1 MHNNILQDDY
11 LIIVDKEGRIQQI
24 IGMEDSATGKLVG
37 SMLSTMVIPAY
48 FQNIMNF
55 LLSIKNKK
63 IEIGWEFCLQGKNNN
78 ILALFS
84 GIQLEKDRALI
95 IVQHPFTGL
104 NKLLPEEA
112 KIDIKVWQK
121 LLHNYYRKKQITLT
135 TKDEKRQDEFYQ
147 QYSELNNELVN
158 LQRQMVK
165 KNKEIEVEKERFR
178 VTLTG
183 IADAVI
189 SADGDFE
196 INLVNKAALSL
207 LMKEEEQVIKK
218 NFWEIFKLKDKDG
231 NNIDSIRKKLF
242 KVGNYQGEDFDLLL
256 NKKTAISIDFRLSLI
271 DRNKLKT
278 GIVLIFRDISERKKK
293 EEQLSHFATTDI
305 LTGVYNRRMGMEL
318 LGKEI
323 KITKRRN
330 SLLSICFLDLDGLK
344 KVNDEHGHQEGDKLL
359 KKVALV
365 IKNNIRESDIFCR
378 MGGDEFLVI
387 FPDSSE
393 EAAEGIW
400 QRILTDFQKMNRSQE
415 CKYPMHVSHGI
426 VEYHKGCFEEGK
438 EIDELIELV
447 DKRMYKE
454 KQQHKKGSV

>member
-24 IGMEDSATGKLVG
+24 IGMEDSATDKLVG

-242 KVGNYQGEDFDLLL
+242 NAGNYQGEDFDLLL

>member
-24 IGMEDSATGKLVG
+24 IGMEDSATDKLVG

-256 NKKTAISIDFRLSLI
+256 NKKTAIPIDFRLSLI

>member
-189 SADGDFE
+189 SADGDFK

-242 KVGNYQGEDFDLLL
+242 NAGNYQGEDFDLLL
-256 NKKTAISIDFRLSLI
+256 NKKTAIPIDFRLSLI

>member
-24 IGMEDSATGKLVG
+24 IGMEDSATDKLVG

-256 NKKTAISIDFRLSLI
+256 NKKTAISIVFRLSLI

-278 GIVLIFRDISERKKK
+278 GIVIIFRDISERKKK

-318 LGKEI
+318 LEKEI

>member
-242 KVGNYQGEDFDLLL
+242 NAGNYQGEDFDLLL

-400 QRILTDFQKMNRSQE
+400 QRILTDFQKINRSQK

>member
-24 IGMEDSATGKLVG
+24 IGMEDSATDKLVG

>member
-1 MHNNILQDDY
+1 
-11 LIIVDKEGRIQQI
+11 
-24 IGMEDSATGKLVG
+24 
-37 SMLSTMVIPAY
+37 
-48 FQNIMNF
+48 
-55 LLSIKNKK
+55 
-63 IEIGWEFCLQGKNNN
+63 
-78 ILALFS
+78 
-84 GIQLEKDRALI
+84 
-95 IVQHPFTGL
+95 
-104 NKLLPEEA
+104 
-112 KIDIKVWQK
+112 
-121 LLHNYYRKKQITLT
+121 
-135 TKDEKRQDEFYQ
+135 
-147 QYSELNNELVN
+147 
-158 LQRQMVK
+158 
-165 KNKEIEVEKERFR
+165 
-178 VTLTG
+178 
-183 IADAVI
+183 
-189 SADGDFE
+189 
-196 INLVNKAALSL
+196 
-207 LMKEEEQVIKK
+207 
-218 NFWEIFKLKDKDG
+218 
-231 NNIDSIRKKLF
+231 
-242 KVGNYQGEDFDLLL
+242 
-256 NKKTAISIDFRLSLI
+256 
-271 DRNKLKT
+271 
-278 GIVLIFRDISERKKK
+278 
-293 EEQLSHFATTDI
+293 
-305 LTGVYNRRMGMEL
+305 MEL

-330 SLLSICFLDLDGLK
+330 SLLSICFLDLDWLK

>member
-24 IGMEDSATGKLVG
+24 IGMEDSATDKLVG

-242 KVGNYQGEDFDLLL
+242 NAGNYQGEDFDLLL
-256 NKKTAISIDFRLSLI
+256 NKKTAIPIDFRLSLI

-400 QRILTDFQKMNRSQE
+400 QRILTDFQKMNRSQK

>member
-400 QRILTDFQKMNRSQE
+400 QRILTDFQKMNRSQK

>member
-24 IGMEDSATGKLVG
+24 IGMEDSATDKLVG

-189 SADGDFE
+189 SADGDFK

-400 QRILTDFQKMNRSQE
+400 QRILTDFQKMNRSQK

>member
-242 KVGNYQGEDFDLLL
+242 NAGNYQGEDFDLLL
-256 NKKTAISIDFRLSLI
+256 NKKTAIPIDFRLSLI

>member
-189 SADGDFE
+189 SADGDFK

>member
-189 SADGDFE
+189 SADGDFK

-256 NKKTAISIDFRLSLI
+256 NKKTAIPIDFRLSLI

>member
-242 KVGNYQGEDFDLLL
+242 NAGNYQGEDFDLLL

>member
-24 IGMEDSATGKLVG
+24 IGMEDSATDKLVG

-242 KVGNYQGEDFDLLL
+242 NAGNYQGEDFDLLL

-400 QRILTDFQKMNRSQE
+400 QRILTDFQKINRSQK